1 MHNDDNKDRVKAN
14 RVKGSDTDLT
24 LLWQNQP
31 VNDIDLSEVKK
42 SFNSERIKQR
52 IYMVID
58 SLALLPSL
66 YFLSIYWGELSF
78 TAKGLCIFMVA
89 TAIPFL
95 IYQLWL
101 RRVAAFA
108 KDSQTLDHLHQY
120 TRQIKNNIR
129 IAFITKHS
137 AWPALFV
144 LPAFALER
152 YFFGELSPEKWEKI
166 AFSFPI
172 ATLILVVWGIWAH
185 KRQQRFEKQLKALEE
200 MAEQRTV

>member
-1 MHNDDNKDRVKAN
+1 MHNDDNKDRVK
-14 RVKGSDTDLT
+14 GSNADLT
-24 LLWQNQP
+24 SLWQNQP
-31 VNDIDLSEVKK
+31 VNTIDLSEVKK
-42 SFNSERIKQR
+42 SFNSERVKQR

-58 SLALLPSL
+58 ILALLPSL
-66 YFLSIYWGELSF
+66 YFLTIYWGELSF
-78 TAKGLCIFMVA
+78 TAKAICIFMLA
-89 TAIPFL
+89 TATPFL
-95 IYQLWL
+95 VYQLWL

-108 KDSQTLDHLHQY
+108 KDSQTLDYLHQY
-120 TRQIKNNIR
+120 TQQIKNNIR

-166 AFSFPI
+166 VLSFPI
-172 ATLILVVWGIWAH
+172 ATFIIIVWGIWAH

-200 MAEQRTV
+200 MAEQRAV

>member
-1 MHNDDNKDRVKAN
+1 MHNDDNDDNKDRVK
-14 RVKGSDTDLT
+14 GSNADLT
-24 LLWQNQP
+24 SLWQNQP
-31 VNDIDLSEVKK
+31 VNTIDLSEVKK
-42 SFNSERIKQR
+42 SFNSERVKQR

-58 SLALLPSL
+58 ILALLPSL
-66 YFLSIYWGELSF
+66 YFLTIYWGELSF
-78 TAKGLCIFMVA
+78 TAKAICIFMLA
-89 TAIPFL
+89 TATPFL
-95 IYQLWL
+95 VYQLWL

-108 KDSQTLDHLHQY
+108 KDSQTLDYLHQY
-120 TRQIKNNIR
+120 TQQIKNNIR

-166 AFSFPI
+166 VLSFPI
-172 ATLILVVWGIWAH
+172 ATFIIIVWGIWAH

-200 MAEQRTV
+200 MAEQRAV